1 MRDRWTATAFLVG
14 IAAAN
19 AAAAE
24 PMLRNVA
31 GLDPGLLAGKI
42 CQGTFDTGRR
52 RPPAIRP
59 WSEGALQLRFA
70 ANGGLLTAHMWRR
83 FGWHARDRAAY
94 AITQPGATAFNTRRF
109 EDLGEVRDLNINGP
123 VIRYVDPQGARVALS
138 YDRGWLRG
146 ESNPIG
152 GSNPNLTK
160 VATLAMACL

>member
-1 MRDRWTATAFLVG
+1 MAGV
-14 IAAAN
+14 N
-19 AAAAE
+19 AASAE

-31 GLDPGLLAGKI
+31 GFDPGLLAGKI

-70 ANGGLLTAHMWRR
+70 ANGGVLTAHIWRR

-94 AITQPGATAFNTRRF
+94 AISQPGATAFNTRRF
-109 EDLGEVRDLNINGP
+109 EDLGEVRDLNVNGP
-123 VIRYVDPQGARVALS
+123 VISYVDPQGARVALS

-146 ESNPIG
+146 QSNPIG
-152 GSNPNLTK
+152 GSNPNMTK
-160 VATLAMACL
+160 VANLVMICL